1 MILQL
6 YSQMDAERDTIKLSS
21 VKFWGLRKVSSVAFA
36 YNCYFLCTF
45 AMDCNLLVYSRWC
58 QTRSFMMTDKAA
70 CAVLSM
76 AESYSDKAIRS
87 GHWVGKTVQD
97 ILRRLLD
104 AVFETHWNLAI
115 SQYLSLER
123 SNGRCPRL
131 WYIYPKRPVSHYCIR
146 IRIQYCCHTCLYRKV
161 IHIGVGSDVVCST

>member
-6 YSQMDAERDTIKLSS
+6 YSQMYAERDTIKLSS

-45 AMDCNLLVYSRWC
+45 AMDCNLLVYSRRC

-76 AESYSDKAIRS
+76 ADHLMTKQYEAGIGWAKQS
-87 GHWVGKTVQD
+87 KT
-97 ILRRLLD
+97 
-104 AVFETHWNLAI
+104 
-115 SQYLSLER
+115 Y
-123 SNGRCPRL
+123 
-131 WYIYPKRPVSHYCIR
+131 
-146 IRIQYCCHTCLYRKV
+146 
-161 IHIGVGSDVVCST
+161 